1 MPISRPRLALPLVL
15 FAALALMLTA
25 IAPVLAAPG
34 GAAGSRVA
42 LTDHIDP
49 ADCDVIT
56 SAEGVISVGG
66 VALTDAQLLL
76 LDAEAIAAL
85 ELAAAAT
92 AAGTGDVCV
101 DVALGEGVITVNA
114 DISFCPVTVEVDA
127 EGNVTLD
134 GTVEVDPALLD
145 AELVNLLE
153 AAAEA
158 GVEACVFVTVEDNE
172 VFVDVVV
179 EACVTATLND
189 DGSVTVDLGGVAIEL
204 PADAIVNLD
213 GELEVGVETEIGLA
227 IYASLDV
234 AAETVTLEAEII
246 ALEGCGEVA
255 PTEAPTTAPTAAP
268 TMAPTTAPTGGAGPT
283 DNVNPTMTIT
293 QPPTDGTTV
302 SGQSSAQVVLPV
314 MLLVVA
320 AGGLLLLQA
329 RARRTN

>member
-1 MPISRPRLALPLVL
+1 MPISRPRLALPLML

-49 ADCDVIT
+49 ADCDVVT
-56 SAEGVISVGG
+56 VTEGVISVGG

-92 AAGTGDVCV
+92 AVATGDVCV
-101 DVALGEGVITVNA
+101 DVVLGEGIITVNA
-114 DISFCPVTVEVDA
+114 DIVFCPVTVEVDA

-134 GTVEVDPALLD
+134 GTVELDPALLD

-153 AAAEA
+153 AAAA
-158 GVEACVFVTVEDNE
+158 ADVEACVFVTIEDND

-179 EACVTATLND
+179 DACVTATLND
-189 DGSVTVDLGGVAIEL
+189 DGTVTVDLGGIAIEL

-213 GELEVGVETEIGLA
+213 GQLEVDVETEIGLS
-227 IYASLDV
+227 IFASLDV
-234 AAETVTLEAEII
+234 TAETVVLEAEII
-246 ALEGCGEVA
+246 EIDDCGAVA
-255 PTEAPTTAPTAAP
+255 PTEAPTMAP

-293 QPPTDGTTV
+293 QPPTDGTRV

-314 MLLVVA
+314 MLLVIA

-329 RARRTN
+329 RARRTD